1 MIMKKIIKKFLFL
14 PLLCLIA
21 ISCAACSG
29 NVFVGCVSNSTAT
42 KKEASYARFNG
53 DKNYTLT
60 VKEEV
65 LPLVV
70 NVHITTEEGVLSVS
84 VHKKDNPENRPYEGN
99 DLQTSDF
106 TVTISESGKYVISL
120 HADDHKGGYSFT
132 WE

>member
-1 MIMKKIIKKFLFL
+1 MREQLD
-14 PLLCLIA
+14 
-21 ISCAACSG
+21 G
-29 NVFVGCVSNSTAT
+29 D

-53 DKNYTLT
+53 DKNYTFT

-84 VHKKDNPENRPYEGN
+84 VHEKDNPENRPYEGN

-106 TVTISESGKYVISL
+106 TVTINESGKYVISL
-120 HADDHKGGYSFT
+120 YADDHKGGYSFT